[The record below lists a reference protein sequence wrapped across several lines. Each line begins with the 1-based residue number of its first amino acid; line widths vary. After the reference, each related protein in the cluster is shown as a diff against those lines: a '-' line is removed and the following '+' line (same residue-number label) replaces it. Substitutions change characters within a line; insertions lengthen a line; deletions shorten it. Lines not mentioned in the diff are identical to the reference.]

1 MLKNN
6 MINFVQNFAYLV
18 ILVKKLLMSEENL
31 VNNIKNKDLKSFKIL
46 VDEYQKKV
54 LNTCNRFVNNREDAE
69 DLTQEVFIEVYR
81 SISGFRG
88 DSKLSTWIYRIAV
101 TKSLDFLRKRKRK
114 KRFGIMKSISGE
126 ERLQEELKATDT
138 SDPGTQAENQDRIKI
153 LNEALEKLPENQR
166 VAFTLSKYDELSYQ
180 EIAEILETTIP
191 AVESLIHRAK
201 NNLKKR
207 LYNYYEKKLI

>member
-126 ERLQEELKATDT
+126 ERLREELKATDI
-138 SDPGTQAENQDRIKI
+138 SNPGTQAENQDRIKI

>member
-1 MLKNN
+1 M
-6 MINFVQNFAYLV
+6 A
-18 ILVKKLLMSEENL
+18 EEEL
-31 VNNIKNKDLKSFKIL
+31 IKNISNGGFKSFKIL
-46 VDEYQKKV
+46 VNENQKKV
-54 LNTCNRFVNNREDAE
+54 LNTCFRFTNNREDAE
-69 DLTQEVFIEVYR
+69 DLTQEVFMEVYK
-81 SISGFRG
+81 SITGFRG

-101 TKSLDFLRKRKRK
+101 TKSLDFLRKKKRK
-114 KRFGIMKSISGE
+114 KRFGIMKSISSE
-126 ERLQEELKATDT
+126 ETLREELKATDI
-138 SDPGTQAENQDRIKI
+138 SSPGTQAENRDRIKI